1 MTTVQTSKAIQNKV
15 EKNILIDTSN
25 LNPFNGLENKPA
37 KKTVSQLTTLKTT
50 INKNVD
56 GEVKSVSKYFSEFR
70 KNFDNINAWLKE
82 AHTKG
87 RTFNPELCH
96 DILMNGKLSFIV
108 DADKSI
114 MRAKQAKA
122 NKEGKKFVAPTQWS
136 ANRMFVAFVHAVET
150 TTK

>member
-1 MTTVQTSKAIQNKV
+1 MSTVKTNQKESLVIASV
-15 EKNILIDTSN
+15 
-25 LNPFNGLENKPA
+25 NPFTGLDNKPSKVVA
-37 KKTVSQLTTLKTT
+37 QSQLTILKTT
-50 INKNVD
+50 INKSVE

-87 RTFNPELCH
+87 RTFDPNLCH
-96 DILMNGKLSFIV
+96 DILMNGKLSAII
-108 DADKSI
+108 DADKRI
-114 MRAKQAKA
+114 IEAKMVKA

-150 TTK
+150 TVKK

>member
-1 MTTVQTSKAIQNKV
+1 MSTLTTSQNLV
-15 EKNILIDTSN
+15 NGV
-25 LNPFNGLENKPA
+25 NPFVGLDNKPE
-37 KKTVSQLTTLKTT
+37 KIVNQSQLVILKTT
-50 INKNVD
+50 INKSVE

-70 KNFDNINAWLKE
+70 KNFDNINIWLKE

-96 DILMNGKLSFIV
+96 DILMNGKLAYII

-114 MRAKQAKA
+114 IEAKQVNA

-136 ANRMFVAFVHAVET
+136 ANRMFVAFIHAVET